1 MAAFDDDDIAHSEMG
16 PSTAQRWRACPGSV
30 ALSRGVPNVAG
41 IEAAYGTMFH
51 EIAAT
56 CVEFFLDPQGFVG
69 DQMEVKPHGMITF
82 DQAMA
87 DHMLYG
93 LDLLWALADTPGVK
107 MIVEKRVSL
116 QNWVGSGEFGTTDC
130 AIIDVVNRRIYVFDW
145 KYGAGVPVGPV
156 RNDQAILYFLGV
168 WDDYA
173 AEMFYEE
180 QFNQSSNGGDVD
192 IYGMDDVEVVI
203 MIEQPRA
210 PGGGGTWTTTASELL
225 AEGRKIKEDAL
236 LAKSDKGAMV
246 FNPGPKQCQFC
257 PAARVNICTA
267 RARMALEEAGLDF
280 DMLAED
286 YQFNLEPQM
295 EHPRA
300 LTPEQR
306 SQVIMHR
313 AMIEKFLEQLHEEAY
328 ADAKMGRPVPG
339 MKLVEGRNP
348 PRKWKDEKRA
358 ELFLTHDLGD
368 KAFTKKLLSP
378 TAVEETVGKG
388 KYKTR
393 FERWVNYGESKA
405 ILVPDTDKRDSLPDI
420 TSDFDL
426 LVNDENGLI

>member
-1 MAAFDDDDIAHSEMG
+1 MAASDDDIQHSEMG
-16 PSTAQRWRACPGSV
+16 PSTAHRWRACPGSV
-30 ALSRGVPNVAG
+30 ALSRGIPNTAG
-41 IEAAYGTMFH
+41 MEAAYGTMFH

-69 DQMEVKPHGMITF
+69 DQMEVKPHGLITF

-116 QNWVGSGEFGTTDC
+116 EKIVGKGEFGTTDC
-130 AIIDVVNRRIYVFDW
+130 AIIDVLNQRIYVFDW
-145 KYGAGVPVGPV
+145 KYGAGVPVSPV

-168 WDDYA
+168 WHDYA
-173 AEMFYEE
+173 HEMFYDHVIA
-180 QFNQSSNGGDVD
+180 NGGTGEEPWEDG
-192 IYGMDDVEVVI
+192 IEVVI

-210 PGGGGTWTTTASELL
+210 PGGGGTWTTTVGELMVE
-225 AEGRKIKEDAL
+225 AEKLKKAAA
-236 LAKSDKGAMV
+236 LAKSNEGALI

-257 PAARVNICTA
+257 PAARMNICQA

-280 DMLAED
+280 DMLEED
-286 YQFNLEPQM
+286 FQFNLPPEIK
-295 EHPRA
+295 HPRA
-300 LTPEQR
+300 LTPQQR

-339 MKLVEGRNP
+339 MKLVDGRNP

-368 KAFTKKLLSP
+368 KAFTKKLLTP
-378 TAVEETVGKG
+378 TAVEETVGKRE
-388 KYKTR
+388 YKIR
-393 FERWVNYGESKA
+393 FDRWVNYGESKA
-405 ILVPDTDKRDSLPDI
+405 ILVPDTDKRERLPDI

-426 LVNDENGLI
+426 AANDDDLV